1 MNKTLIISVLMAYQV
16 VNDSSLTIVTY
27 EHTYNDCHISELN
40 LNLVYIRDKDNNLA
54 RIELDKIIG
63 IQFADKTALVGMK

>member
-1 MNKTLIISVLMAYQV
+1 MNKILVISVLMTYQV

-27 EHTYNDCHISELN
+27 EHTYNDCRINELD

-54 RIELDKIIG
+54 RIELDKIVG
-63 IQFADKTALVGMK
+63 IQFADKAALVGMK